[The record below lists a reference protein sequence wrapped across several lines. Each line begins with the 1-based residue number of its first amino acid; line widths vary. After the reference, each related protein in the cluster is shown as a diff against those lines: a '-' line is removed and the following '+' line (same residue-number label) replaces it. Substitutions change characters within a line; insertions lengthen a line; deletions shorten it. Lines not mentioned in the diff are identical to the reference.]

1 MKSAEQREN
10 LAIAR
15 LEDAYLRI
23 RRDNINIS
31 LEDIEDSEWMWS
43 NKEIAKLDRLW
54 ELDVPMKR
62 MAVVLGR
69 TEIAVFFQ
77 VLDRLYKGAIKPR
90 EDWRIW

>member
-1 MKSAEQREN
+1 MKSAEHKEN

-43 NKEIAKLDRLW
+43 NKEIARLDRLW
-54 ELDVPMKR
+54 ERNVPMKR
-62 MAVVLGR
+62 MAVVLER

-77 VLDRLYKGAIKPR
+77 VLDRLYKGEIKPR
-90 EDWRIW
+90 ESWKIW